1 MQREAV
7 IVAGL
12 VLLALVLML
21 AARTLYPEI
30 PSIESEI
37 RIERPLNA
45 SAGEQPVQTQP
56 TKTPK
61 EPEEEA
67 IETTT
72 ETPIQAP
79 QDTQPPGGNATATRT
94 SIVET
99 GQPNTTTPQTTAPR
113 EGLELGVSFYN
124 SILSVIHLEENEVS
138 LRGIVREAYEASVE
152 GVCEACVAVILLA
165 TGGGDVAVVL
175 VNNWIVE
182 NGRERIVDSLTLAR
196 ELLGAS
202 AEVEA
207 IRLNSKVNGVDAYA
221 AIEIEWGS
229 YGAELLEGEHE
240 ED

>member
-37 RIERPLNA
+37 RIERPLNV

-61 EPEEEA
+61 EEA
-67 IETTT
+67 METAT
-72 ETPIQAP
+72 ETPAQAP
-79 QDTQPPGGNATATRT
+79 QDTLSPGENASAVET

-99 GQPNTTTPQTTAPR
+99 GQPNTTIPPAATPR
-113 EGLELGVSFYN
+113 ERLELGVSFYN
-124 SILSVIHLEENEVS
+124 SILSIIHLEENEVS
-138 LRGIVREAYEASVE
+138 VRGIVKEAYEASVE
-152 GVCEACVAVILLA
+152 SVCEACVAVILLA

-182 NGRERIVDSLTLAR
+182 NGEEKIVDSLTLAR